1 MQSPVSYPHSPNFES
16 VIVYLDIESPP
27 LPHFPPCKH
36 NQFECFIIL
45 PSFSLRND
53 GTLASSDKSIVKGLN
68 DLLKDKTIHAIRLVS
83 DSSYQTQRARLKK
96 ILSFSSSSHS
106 KVLSFLL
113 PLEECKST
121 FCAHLDIGMHFFFI
135 KAIYVNRL

>member
-83 DSSYQTQRARLKK
+83 DSSYQTQRLKK
-96 ILSFSSSSHS
+96 ILSFHQAFFRSC
-106 KVLSFLL
+106 SFGGLQEHLL
-113 PLEECKST
+113 WL
-121 FCAHLDIGMHFFFI
+121 I
-135 KAIYVNRL
+135 